1 MAPMSEIYGRR
12 PVSIGCLFV
21 FTVLIIP
28 CALSKS
34 VEALIIVRFIGAF
47 FGSVMISSAPG
58 MVADLV
64 QDDKRAL
71 AMSIWSIGPVNG
83 PGSLFPARWTM
94 QGRADSNNSAGPDHW
109 RFRDAVSGLAVDGLD
124 CPHAVRS
131 CAGPLV
137 HHEGDI

>member
-1 MAPMSEIYGRR
+1 MAPMSEIYGRK

-34 VEALIIVRFIGAF
+34 VEALIVVRFIGAL

-64 QDDKRAL
+64 QEDKRAL

-83 PGSLFPARWTM
+83 PGLLPASG
-94 QGRADSNNSAGPDHW
+94 QLHNRADLNTSAGPDHW
-109 RFRDAVSGLAVDGLD
+109 RFRYAVPGLAVDGLD
-124 CPHAVRS
+124 RPHTVRS
-131 CAGPLV
+131 CAGPFV
-137 HHEGDI
+137 YHERDI

>member
-1 MAPMSEIYGRR
+1 MFMAPMSEIYGRK

-83 PGSLFPARWTM
+83 PGSLLPACWMT
-94 QGRADSNNSAGPDHW
+94 APYN
-109 RFRDAVSGLAVDGLD
+109 
-124 CPHAVRS
+124 
-131 CAGPLV
+131 
-137 HHEGDI
+137 